1 MKSVHGSGA
10 RAIGGRGGGGGMLKV
25 MMLSMSASFTFLVGS
40 AMMLDGFLRN

>member
-10 RAIGGRGGGGGMLKV
+10 RAIGGRGGGGMLE
-25 MMLSMSASFTFLVGS
+25 SDDAMSANFTFWVGS